1 MSNEVQNNICRSQ
14 TIERLS
20 DRLLELFLCPK
31 NDNPHMEGGYS
42 GKIKQFS
49 EIFFRKNKHLNKIY
63 CTFALELI
71 KKQI

>member
-1 MSNEVQNNICRSQ
+1 
-14 TIERLS
+14 
-20 DRLLELFLCPK
+20 
-31 NDNPHMEGGYS
+31 MEGGYS

-49 EIFFRKNKHLNKIY
+49 EIFFKKNKHLNKIY